1 MDSSSKLNVR
11 RSSRAASRAWIARAL
26 RLRVVWEGWKG
37 AEGFWMK
44 VVLWRMYAGGL
55 EVILVLNG
63 ESIGLGVWKGLVDLL
78 KCYRRLLG
86 ASAPVGPA
94 P

>member
-1 MDSSSKLNVR
+1 
-11 RSSRAASRAWIARAL
+11 
-26 RLRVVWEGWKG
+26 
-37 AEGFWMK
+37 MK

-55 EVILVLNG
+55 EVILVLKG